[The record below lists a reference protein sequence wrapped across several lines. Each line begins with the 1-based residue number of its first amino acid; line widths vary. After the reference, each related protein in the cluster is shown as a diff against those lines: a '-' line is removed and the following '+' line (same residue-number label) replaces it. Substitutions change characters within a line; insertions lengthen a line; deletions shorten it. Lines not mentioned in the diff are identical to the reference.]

1 MPPPDLILT
10 NARVLTM
17 DARMPFAGS
26 IAVSGDRIAW
36 VGTAADGAAAL
47 RGANTRVVDCGG
59 GSAIPGFHDAHTH
72 ILAYAAS
79 LDAAD
84 CRPPRAASV
93 RDIRRIL
100 RTAAARVPEGEWV
113 RGRGY
118 DHTALA
124 ESRHPTRQ
132 DLDAAAPKH
141 PVRLTHRSGHA
152 DVLNSLALERVGIAD
167 STPEPPGATISR
179 SLEDGAPDGLLFEM
193 GEYLD
198 AKIPPPPYRVL
209 RERVARAA
217 RNLLALGITSV
228 QDATHTNGADRWDLF
243 AALRQSVRPMPRI
256 ALMAGGARLS
266 EFAERGMGFGFG
278 DDRLRLGHAKLMAT
292 ASGGRQTPPPSELR
306 RLAADCARAGF
317 PVAVHAVESEIV
329 ASAADAIASAPK
341 IAGARHR
348 IEHCAEC
355 PPAVLDAVAKCGAA
369 VSTQPAFVHESGD
382 RYLRMVARD
391 ALPHL
396 YRARSLAERG
406 ITIAFGSDA
415 PIADPNPTLGLQAAL
430 TRRSSSGA
438 AVGEGERLNLYAAL
452 SAYTLGSAESAGN
465 AAARELGALT
475 PGHLA
480 DIVVLNR
487 DIAAIAPEEIGEARV
502 AMTIIGGETV
512 WEG

>member
-17 DARMPFAGS
+17 DARMPVAGAL
-26 IAVSGDRIAW
+26 AVSGDRIAW
-36 VGTAADGAAAL
+36 LETADGAAAL
-47 RGANTRVVDCGG
+47 RGAKTRVVDCGG
-59 GSAIPGFHDAHTH
+59 GSAIPGFHDAHMH

-84 CRPPRAASV
+84 CRPSRTASV
-93 RDIRRIL
+93 GDIQRIL
-100 RTAAARVPEGEWV
+100 KTAAARVPEGEWV

-118 DHTALA
+118 DHDALV
-124 ESRHPTRQ
+124 ESRHPTRR
-132 DLDAAAPKH
+132 DLDEAAPKH
-141 PVRLTHRSGHA
+141 PVRLAHRSGHA
-152 DVLNSLALERVGIAD
+152 DVLNSLALERVGIAE
-167 STPEPPGATISR
+167 STPESPGATISR

-209 RERVARAA
+209 RERVERAA

-256 ALMAGGARLS
+256 ALMPGGARLS
-266 EFAERGMGFGFG
+266 EFIERGMGFGFG
-278 DDRLRLGHAKLMAT
+278 DDRLRIGHAKLMAT
-292 ASGGRQTPPPSELR
+292 ASGGRQNPPPSELR
-306 RLAADCARAGF
+306 RLAAACARAGF

-329 ASAADAIASAPK
+329 ASAADAIANAPK

-369 VSTQPAFVHESGD
+369 VSTQPAFIYEGGG
-382 RYLRMVARD
+382 RYLRTVARD

-406 ITIAFGSDA
+406 IPIAFGSDA
-415 PIADPNPTLGLQAAL
+415 PVANPNPMLGLQSAL

-438 AVGEGERLNLYAAL
+438 ALGEDERLNLNAAL
-452 SAYTLGSAESAGN
+452 YAYTLGSAKAGGD
-465 AAARELGALT
+465 AAAREIGALT
-475 PGHLA
+475 PGRLA
-480 DIVVLNR
+480 DIVVLDR
-487 DIAAIAPEEIGEARV
+487 DIAAIAPEEIAQDRV
-502 AMTIIGGETV
+502 VMTIIGGEMV
-512 WEG
+512 WDG